1 MTQLEHMIY
10 IICIY
15 SNKLYLYSLIIKTMK
30 DFFELLAA
38 MFVGVVL
45 VLALPLLLINDV
57 QTVNE

>member
-1 MTQLEHMIY
+1 
-10 IICIY
+10 
-15 SNKLYLYSLIIKTMK
+15 MK
-30 DFFELLAA
+30 DFFELLVA